1 MSEEQLKP
9 FIAKIQADSSQQ
21 EQLKAEGAD
30 PVAIAKKSE
39 FMISAD
45 DLKTE
50 LEISDD
56 VMEDAAGANAG
67 TALWLALS
75 LRGRRVCEGLAN
87 MDQ

>member
-1 MSEEQLKP
+1 
-9 FIAKIQADSSQQ
+9 
-21 EQLKAEGAD
+21 
-30 PVAIAKKSE
+30 
-39 FMISAD
+39 MISAD

-56 VMEDAAGANAG
+56 VMEDAAGVNAG